1 MYALLFLALIPSA
14 PAPRES
20 PKDLDKLQGIWK
32 VTAME
37 SRGILRPVAVGNAGQ
52 ARAIVIAGDAFAWT
66 TVAGTLKIDSKKK
79 TVDLVVTEGRYKG
92 EVIPGLYELSGNTL
106 KLAVPSPLVRLGN
119 VRTAERP
126 AELKTGPET
135 RHSLYTFERDVTAT
149 KAEAAA
155 KLKERKEN
163 VARRARLDFL
173 VGDRLG
179 GSLVVEDLLEGPTR
193 NFDKSFGKSS
203 SGLTASRNVW
213 TSWRRAKKRRRRRR
227 SNPTEGKPTRRALGR
242 VQSGQEGSVP
252 LRFLPL
258 LPYAFHMNSLSN
270 PISFFME
277 G

>member
-163 VARRARLDFL
+163 VAAQGAAGLPGGGPAGGIIGGGGPAGRPNAQLRQELREIIERLDRIEK
-173 VGDRLG
+173 RL
-179 GSLVVEDLLEGPTR
+179 DQLE
-193 NFDKSFGKSS
+193 KSKE
-203 SGLTASRNVW
+203 T
-213 TSWRRAKKRRRRRR
+213 TPPEKK
-227 SNPTEGKPTRRALGR
+227 
-242 VQSGQEGSVP
+242 
-252 LRFLPL
+252 
-258 LPYAFHMNSLSN
+258 
-270 PISFFME
+270 
-277 G
+277 